1 MGTLE
6 HKVINNFLEK
16 ETFDNLKNILFS
28 NKINWF
34 FLPSFLP
41 SMTNNKDHYF
51 FNHCFY
57 NYHTPQSIFFE
68 ELIIPILKKLNAVA
82 ISEIRANLV
91 LKEDNSYQSNFHVDR
106 PFECKTAILY
116 INTCNGYTLLHE
128 DKKIKINCEENKIL
142 IFNSQIR
149 HAVVSQTD
157 VDRRIVINFNYF

>member
-1 MGTLE
+1 MR
-6 HKVINNFLEK
+6 INPW
-16 ETFDNLKNILFS
+16 
-28 NKINWF
+28 NKLDSI
-34 FLPSFLP
+34 
-41 SMTNNKDHYF
+41 
-51 FNHCFY
+51 NHCFY

-91 LKEDNSYQSNFHVDR
+91 LKEDNPYQSNFHVDR

>member
-16 ETFDNLKNILFS
+16 EPFDNLKNTLFS

-91 LKEDNSYQSNFHVDR
+91 LKEDNPYQSNFHVDR